1 MHHKIVI
8 CEDHDVVVEGVK
20 LMLANQAEYLL
31 CGHARNQQELLSLLE
46 KEEPEVLLLDL
57 NLNGQD
63 GFTILEQLRPRYS
76 NLKVV
81 IFTMYEEGFMIEKA
95 KKLKA
100 NGYLLKNS
108 SHGELVE
115 ALNHVSSSSEFY
127 LPSGLLKRKRESDAY
142 RDEFIEKMHLTAREI
157 EIVKLVAGGKSAKE
171 IADQLFLSLHTV
183 DTHRR
188 NVLVKLKMK
197 NIADLV
203 RFAAKN
209 HLVD

>member
-1 MHHKIVI
+1 
-8 CEDHDVVVEGVK
+8 
-20 LMLANQAEYLL
+20 
-31 CGHARNQQELLSLLE
+31 
-46 KEEPEVLLLDL
+46 
-57 NLNGQD
+57 
-63 GFTILEQLRPRYS
+63 
-76 NLKVV
+76 
-81 IFTMYEEGFMIEKA
+81 MIEKA

-108 SHGELVE
+108 TSQELIE
-115 ALNHVSSSSEFY
+115 ALNQVINSTEFY
-127 LPSGLLKRKRESDAY
+127 LPQYLLKQKRENDTY

-157 EIVKLVAGGKSAKE
+157 EIIKLVAEGKSAKE
-171 IADQLFLSLHTV
+171 MADQLFLSIHTV

-209 HLVD
+209 NLID